1 MSGLYARVARRPSR
15 AHVRRVTPVP
25 VERADGLVA
34 AVYQQV
40 ERDFGML
47 APPVSLHSPAPQVL
61 AACWVTL
68 RETLVA
74 AGRVDR
80 ATRETVAAAVS
91 AANSCPYCVE
101 VHSATLDGLLR
112 PASDAPDD
120 ARLARVA
127 DWARAGTARTSA
139 RQAAPPV
146 AHDEAVELLGVA
158 LAFQYLNRMVNVFL
172 EPSPIPAGVPEAF
185 RGGVRKV
192 FGRLMARGARG
203 DRPAGAALELLP
215 SAPSAPDLGWTA
227 GHPILADALAR
238 GGAAVDAAGRRSVPE
253 SVRELV
259 VARLDTWDGLP
270 TGLSRAWVG
279 DAVRDLPAADRPAG
293 QLALLTAF
301 AAYQVDDEV
310 VAGVRAGGADDRALV
325 ELTAWASMTAARRV
339 VAWVP
344 LDPALPPHPS

>member
-1 MSGLYARVARRPSR
+1 MTGLYARVARRPSR
-15 AHVRRVTPVP
+15 GHVRRVTPVR

-74 AGRVDR
+74 AGRLDR

-101 VHSATLDGLLR
+101 VHSATLAGLVR
-112 PASDAPDD
+112 PASDAPADT
-120 ARLARVA
+120 RLARVA
-127 DWARAGTARTSA
+127 DWARAATDRTSA
-139 RQAAPPV
+139 RHAVPPV
-146 AHDEAVELLGVA
+146 ARDEAVELLGVA
-158 LAFQYLNRMVNVFL
+158 LVFQYLNRMVNIFL
-172 EPSPIPAGVPEAF
+172 EPSPIPAGVPEPI
-185 RGGVRKV
+185 RGGVRRT

-215 SAPSAPDLGWTA
+215 SAPPAPDLAWAA
-227 GHPILADALAR
+227 GNPILADALAR
-238 GGAAVDAAGRRSVPE
+238 GAAAVDAAGRRSVPE
-253 SVRELV
+253 SVRDLV
-259 VARLDTWDGLP
+259 ASRLDAWDGRP

-279 DAVRDLPAADRPAG
+279 DAVGDLPAADRPAG
-293 QLALLTAF
+293 RLALLTAF

-310 VAGVRAGGADDRALV
+310 VAAVRAGGADDRALI
-325 ELTAWASMTAARRV
+325 ELTAWASMAAARRAA
-339 VAWVP
+339 AWVP
-344 LDPALPPHPS
+344 LDPVVPPRPS